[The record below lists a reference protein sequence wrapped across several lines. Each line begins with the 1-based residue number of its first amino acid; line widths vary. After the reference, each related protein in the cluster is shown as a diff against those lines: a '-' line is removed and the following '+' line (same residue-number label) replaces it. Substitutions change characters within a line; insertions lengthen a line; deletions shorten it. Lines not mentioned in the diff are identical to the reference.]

1 MRTLIAGC
9 ATAWSL
15 PALAPLSPGLRGTLR
30 IPGRIPDEA
39 VAFLTFD
46 DGPHL
51 QGTPAVMD
59 ALDRGGARAT
69 FFLVGEQVRCEPS
82 LAAELVSAGHTVELH
97 GDRHRNHLRLS
108 PAAVA
113 DDLRRG
119 ANAIAEATGRWPS
132 WHRPPYGIFSAGSL
146 AATRR
151 LGFAPVLWSRW
162 GRDWRADATADGVA
176 RLASA
181 GARAGDVLLLH
192 DSDAY
197 SSPGSWRATATA
209 TPMVLDC
216 LSRLDLVPATL
227 PPPAKASVS
236 G

>member
-97 GDRHRNHLRLS
+97 CDRHRNHLRLS

-119 ANAIAEATGRWPS
+119 ADAIAEATGRWPR
-132 WHRPPYGIFSAGSL
+132 WHRPPYGVFSAGSL
-146 AATRR
+146 VATQR
-151 LGFAPVLWSRW
+151 LGFGPLLWSRW
-162 GRDWRADATADGVA
+162 GRDWRGDATAEGITQLVSAHA
-176 RLASA
+176 R
-181 GARAGDVLLLH
+181 GGDILLLH

-197 SSPGSWRATATA
+197 SAPGSWRATAGA
-209 TPMVLDC
+209 VPMILDS
-216 LSRLDLVPATL
+216 LARQQLGPVTL
-227 PPPAKASVS
+227 PCP
-236 G
+236 